1 MDDISPSALR
11 DLLASEPVAVID
23 VREPWEFALCQILGS
38 TLVPLESL
46 PDHLDELDPEALTV
60 MVCHH
65 GVRSHHAAEY
75 LRRNGFKRVLNLAG
89 GIHRWAV
96 ELDPTMAQY

>member
-1 MDDISPSALR
+1 MDDISPSDLR
-11 DLLASEPVAVID
+11 DLLANEPVVVID

-38 TLVPLESL
+38 ELVPLESL
-46 PDHLDELDPEALTV
+46 PDHLAELDPELLTV

-65 GVRSHHAAEY
+65 GVRSHYAAEY
-75 LRRNGFKRVLNLAG
+75 LRSNGFQRVLNLAG

>member
-1 MDDISPSALR
+1 MGDISPADLR
-11 DLLASEPVAVID
+11 ELLATEPVVVID
-23 VREPWEFALCQILGS
+23 VREPWEFALCQIVGS
-38 TLVPLESL
+38 ELVPLESL
-46 PDHLDELDPEALTV
+46 PDHLAELDPEALTV

-75 LRRNGFKRVLNLAG
+75 LRRNGFSRVLNLAG

-96 ELDPTMAQY
+96 DLDPTMVQY